1 MKEIPKLPDF
11 RSEEEAA
18 EFFDTHDL
26 ADYWDDMIPVK
37 DAVVEVEVE
46 KKQVSLRL
54 PLPVIE
60 KLKTLASSEGISYQ
74 MLIQRWILEKL
85 GA

>member
-1 MKEIPKLPDF
+1 VKEMPKLPEF

-26 ADYWDDMIPVK
+26 ADYWDDMIPVE
-37 DAVVEVEVE
+37 DVVVEVEVP

-54 PLPVIE
+54 PLSAIE
-60 KLKTLASSEGISYQ
+60 RLKTLAASEGVSYQ
-74 MLIQRWILEKL
+74 ALIQRWVLEKL